1 LHRLEFHW
9 VVLRANLRGVQ
20 QEPEDLRIGPRRPS
34 REEIQREKHSHRPG
48 QAIEQIEYA
57 SAHDEREEE
66 QLSLGSQDR
75 ERAIQ

>member
-1 LHRLEFHW
+1 VIWFSLNTAEPPHLHWLEFHRI
-9 VVLRANLRGVQ
+9 VLRANLLGVQ

-34 REEIQREKHSHRPG
+34 REEMECEKHAHCPG

-66 QLSLGSQDR
+66 
-75 ERAIQ
+75 